1 MSKHLTADEAQR
13 LRASEARAT
22 ASRFAAAQSGR
33 NDSCVAA
40 PGLGDARME
49 RDSCGVGFIAD
60 LKGGK
65 SHDIIANG
73 LQILGNLTHRG
84 AVGADPLVGDGA
96 GMLAQ
101 IPHDLFRAEC
111 DALGF
116 ALPQPGD
123 YGIGVLFMPQDAGR
137 RAHYEAIVERVVAE
151 EGQQLL
157 GWRTV
162 PADTS
167 SRPRDP

>member
-13 LRASEARAT
+13 LRAAEARAAT
-22 ASRFAAAQSGR
+22 RRAAQSR
-33 NDSCVAA
+33 CNDGFVAG
-40 PGLGDARME
+40 PGLGDARLE

-111 DALGF
+111 GALGF
-116 ALPQPGD
+116 SLP
-123 YGIGVLFMPQDAGR
+123 AGR
-137 RAHYEAIVERVVAE
+137 GA
-151 EGQQLL
+151 
-157 GWRTV
+157 
-162 PADTS
+162 
-167 SRPRDP
+167 PRSL